1 MAKFVEFK
9 KATLKDMMDY
19 IKENAPKDKSWFKSV
34 SFDTRK
40 TKVSVPV
47 LDGEGKPI
55 MYQEKDKAG
64 NPKFKDGKPVMR
76 QKVKMVESA
85 DGEEKEV
92 FNCDDTIKLDNS
104 SFNENNKGGCC
115 KGKKKKNKNDI
126 RNKSRHSYLSM
137 STSDDKDPSV
147 F

>member
-47 LDGEGKPI
+47 LDGEGNPV

-85 DGEEKEV
+85 DGEEKEL
-92 FNCDDTIKLDNS
+92 FNLLKAKRA
-104 SFNENNKGGCC
+104 FY
-115 KGKKKKNKNDI
+115 GKYFPELLPVAEKKVKP
-126 RNKSRHSYLSM
+126 
-137 STSDDKDPSV
+137 SDELKDW
-147 F
+147 